1 VIDAE
6 HLESVRRLS
15 VGGFTGSVYDGRQC
29 YGLTEFATIH
39 FTAVEFFDEI
49 SDELFHA
56 GFLP

>member
-15 VGGFTGSVYDGRQC
+15 VGGFTGSVHDRRQR
-29 YGLTEFATIH
+29 YGLTEFATVH
-39 FTAVEFFDEI
+39 LTTVEFFDEI
-49 SDELFHA
+49 SDEFFHA